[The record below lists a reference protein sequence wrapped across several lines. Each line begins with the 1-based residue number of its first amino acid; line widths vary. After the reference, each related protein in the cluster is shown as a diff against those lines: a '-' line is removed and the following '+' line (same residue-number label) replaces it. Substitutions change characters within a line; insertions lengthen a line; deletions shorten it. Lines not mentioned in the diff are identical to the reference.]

1 MSHDATTIE
10 RATDG
15 TTQGRTMKALRF
27 HAAKDLRVET
37 IAKPDQPGPGQVLV
51 RNRFVGICGTDLH
64 EYSYGPIF
72 IPKEPHPFTGAHGT
86 QILGHE
92 FGGVVEAVGPGV
104 THVKPGDRVSVQPL
118 IMPRSGDYFSDRGL
132 FHLSPELALVGLS
145 WVSGGMAEW
154 SLLNDYNV
162 APIPDT
168 LTDEEAALVEPAAV
182 AVYACDRGGVTAGS
196 SVLVT
201 GAGPIGALTLL
212 AAKAAGAA
220 QLFVSDLNDTR
231 LGFMKEM
238 LPEVVTLNPKRDK
251 VGDVVRARTEGNVGC
266 DVAIE
271 CVGNEHA
278 LKACLDAV
286 RKQGTVVQ
294 TGLHPHDNP
303 LDWFSVTFKD
313 VDIRGSW
320 AYPTHYWPRVIRMIA
335 TGLLPASRVVTKRIT
350 LDTAI
355 TQGFDVLLDPA
366 GTQLK
371 ILIDLN

>member
-1 MSHDATTIE
+1 MSTENATMTRDASKS
-10 RATDG
+10 A
-15 TTQGRTMKALRF
+15 TMKALRF
-27 HAAKDLRVET
+27 HAAKDLRVEH
-37 IAKPDQPGPGQVLV
+37 IEKPANPGPGQVLV

-72 IPKEPHPFTGAHGT
+72 IPKEPHPFTGAHGP
-86 QILGHE
+86 QVLGHE
-92 FGGVVEAVGPGV
+92 FGGVVEAVGAGV
-104 THVKPGDRVSVQPL
+104 TAVKPGDRVSIQPL
-118 IMPRSGDYFSDRGL
+118 VMPRAGDYFADRGL
-132 FHLSPELALVGLS
+132 FHLSPQLALVGLS

-154 SLLNDYNV
+154 ALVNDYNV
-162 APIPDT
+162 APIPDA
-168 LTDEEAALVEPAAV
+168 LSDEEAALVEPTAV

-212 AAKAAGAA
+212 AARAAGAA

-238 LPEVVTLNPKRDK
+238 LPEVVTLNPKRDD
-251 VGDVVRARTEGNVGC
+251 VGDAIRAATEGGVGC

-278 LKACLDAV
+278 LKTCLDAV
-286 RKQGTVVQ
+286 RKQGVVVQ

-335 TGLLPASRVVTKRIT
+335 TGLLPASKVVTKRIR
-350 LDTAI
+350 LDNAVAE
-355 TQGFDVLLDPA
+355 GFDVLLDPA

-371 ILIDLN
+371 ILIDLA

>member
-1 MSHDATTIE
+1 MLTEPLSAAHVGAD
-10 RATDG
+10 
-15 TTQGRTMKALRF
+15 TMKALRF
-27 HAAKDLRVET
+27 HAAKDLRVEDV
-37 IAKPDQPGPGQVLV
+37 AKPGQPGPGQVLV

-64 EYSYGPIF
+64 EYAYGPIF
-72 IPKEPHPFTGAHGT
+72 IPTAPHPFTGSSGP

-92 FGGVVEAVGPGV
+92 FGGVVEAIGAGV
-104 THVKPGDRVSVQPL
+104 KQVKPGDRVSIQPL
-118 IMPRSGDYFSDRGL
+118 LMPRSGDYFADRGL
-132 FHLSPELALVGLS
+132 FHLSPDLALVGLS
-145 WVSGGMAEW
+145 WHSGGMAEW
-154 SLLNDYNV
+154 SLVHEYNV
-162 APIPDT
+162 AAIPSA
-168 LTDEEAALVEPAAV
+168 LSDEEAALVEPAAV

-231 LGFMKEM
+231 LGFMREI

-251 VGDVVRARTEGNVGC
+251 IGDVIRAQTEGRVGC

-278 LKACLDAV
+278 LKTCLDAV
-286 RKQGTVVQ
+286 RKQGVVVQ

-335 TGLLPASRVVTKRIT
+335 TGQLPASKVVTKRIR
-350 LDTAI
+350 LETAV
-355 TQGFDVLLDPA
+355 TEGFDVLLDPA

-371 ILIDLN
+371 ILIDLS